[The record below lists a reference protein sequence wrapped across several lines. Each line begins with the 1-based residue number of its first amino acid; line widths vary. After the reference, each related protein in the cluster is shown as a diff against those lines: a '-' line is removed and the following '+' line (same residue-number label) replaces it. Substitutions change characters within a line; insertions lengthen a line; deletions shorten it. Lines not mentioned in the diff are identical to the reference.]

1 LLRPNGKIHRG
12 VAPIQ
17 TVIFMV
23 RHAESQYIPGQEKA
37 RGISEKG
44 RQDAVKVKDL
54 LLPEGIDAFFSSP
67 YQRAVQTLEPAARAA
82 GKEIAIIDEL
92 RERTLAADHVQIPSE
107 QFADF
112 KKRLYND
119 FRHAFPGGES
129 SEEAQRRGTEAFMQ
143 LLRRHPG
150 KKLALGTHGDIMTL
164 ILNSFDPKFGYAF
177 WRSTSMPD
185 VYKLVFED
193 RALKAVTRCW
203 PD

>member
-1 LLRPNGKIHRG
+1 M
-12 VAPIQ
+12 APIQ

-23 RHAESQYIPGQEKA
+23 RHAESRYVPGQEKA

-44 RQDAVKVKDL
+44 RQDAVKVKEL
-54 LLPEGIDAFFSSP
+54 LQREEIDAFFSSP
-67 YQRAVQTLEPAARAA
+67 YVRAIQTLEPAAQAA

-92 RERTLAADHVQIPSE
+92 RERTLAADHVHIPGE
-107 QFADF
+107 QFADC
-112 KKRLYND
+112 KKRLYDD
-119 FRHAFPGGES
+119 FRYALPGGES

-164 ILNSFDPKFGYAF
+164 ILNFFDSKFGFAF

-193 RALKAVTRCW
+193 LKLTEVTRCW
-203 PD
+203 AD

>member
-1 LLRPNGKIHRG
+1 M
-12 VAPIQ
+12 APVH

-23 RHAESQYIPGQEKA
+23 RHAESKYIPGQEKA

-44 RQDAVKVKDL
+44 RQDAAKVKDL

-67 YQRAVQTLEPAARAA
+67 YQRAVQTLEPASRAA
-82 GKEIAIIDEL
+82 GKEIAIIDKL
-92 RERTLAADHVQIPSE
+92 RERTLAADHVHIPGE
-107 QFADF
+107 QFADC
-112 KKRLYND
+112 KKRLYDD

-129 SEEAQRRGTEAFMQ
+129 SEEAQRRGAEAFMQ

-164 ILNSFDPKFGYAF
+164 ILNFFDPKFGYAF
-177 WRSTSMPD
+177 WRSISMPD

-193 RALKAVTRCW
+193 RALQAVTRCW